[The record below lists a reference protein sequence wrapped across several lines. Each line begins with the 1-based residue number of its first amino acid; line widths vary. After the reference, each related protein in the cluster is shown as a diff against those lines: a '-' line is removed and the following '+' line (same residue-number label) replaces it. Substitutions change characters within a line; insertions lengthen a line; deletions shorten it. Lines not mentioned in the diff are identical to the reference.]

1 MKKILVAAMILADI
15 ATVAVARTFGGYEC
29 TIDCSGHK
37 AGYEWAEDKGITNKS
52 QCDQI
57 LVSSPN
63 RTSFYEGCL
72 TYVEDP
78 SRGADEDDDG
88 DETE

>member
-1 MKKILVAAMILADI
+1 MKKILVAAMILASI

-57 LVSSPN
+57 LVSWGRRATAWSACSCQFGG
-63 RTSFYEGCL
+63 RSL
-72 TYVEDP
+72 
-78 SRGADEDDDG
+78 
-88 DETE
+88 